1 VTTRDTAGE
10 PRRSHYR
17 FGDCVLDLERGSLR
31 RNGEEVPLRPKAF
44 DVLKYLVL
52 HHGRL
57 VSKNELVAAVWA
69 DPR

>member
-1 VTTRDTAGE
+1 
-10 PRRSHYR
+10 
-17 FGDCVLDLERGSLR
+17 LERGSLR